1 MPVTE
6 SCTTNSLAVLVQ
18 LSAGQRLRYTI
29 SGGAGATFTLRT
41 EVPTTLLSNAGAE
54 RVHEW
59 PQSAAHGPTANPAT
73 HTLGMVFGQSDT
85 LDFTIELIDAAG
97 GLISVVKNCS
107 YAFDGTPQPS
117 FFTALDIFHS

>member
-6 SCTTNSLAVLVQ
+6 SCSTSGLAVLVQ

-29 SGGAGATFTLRT
+29 SGGASATFTLRT
-41 EVPTTLLSNAGAE
+41 EVPTTLLSDAAPA

-59 PQSAAHGPTANPAT
+59 PGSAADGPTANPVT
-73 HTLGMVFGQSDT
+73 HTLGMAFGEADT
-85 LDFTIELIDAAG
+85 LDYTIELIDAAG
-97 GLISVVKNCS
+97 GLISVVKRCT
-107 YAFDGTPQPS
+107 YTFDGTPRPS